1 MSQPPRVESA
11 LAGGEPDPYPEFI
24 KRCLMFTI
32 PGIGVVSRDGKHLA
46 ALANR
51 SAGEMAQAW
60 HDCLHNNPPW
70 EPTGAPPAERRW
82 RLKVYVM
89 ANDAEKLLARVK
101 SDFPR
106 AARSQ

>member
-1 MSQPPRVESA
+1 M
-11 LAGGEPDPYPEFI
+11 
-24 KRCLMFTI
+24 
-32 PGIGVVSRDGKHLA
+32 IGLVSRDGQHLA
-46 ALANR
+46 ALANG

-70 EPTGAPPAERRW
+70 EPVGGPPAERRW

-89 ANDAEKLLARVK
+89 ANDPEKLLARVK

-106 AARSQ
+106 AARAQ